1 MPGFKKRT
9 EAPREKREGKQ
20 SHCLIQQSVGLLIV
34 ERLFPKSLLIS
45 LTLFSLGGGRG
56 GRNRGGRGGGGRGRV
71 QGGTHNNYVP
81 DNVVTV
87 SQGGQV
93 EDEGQVVFKEDGIV
107 EDCMRVIV
115 EDKVEDGMEVTMV
128 TIVDMVAIEGEIME
142 DTDNP
147 LSLLYIVCI
156 KTNFLKTTVIYHE
169 KRPLHNNNLN
179 KK

>member
-1 MPGFKKRT
+1 M
-9 EAPREKREGKQ
+9 
-20 SHCLIQQSVGLLIV
+20 
-34 ERLFPKSLLIS
+34 
-45 LTLFSLGGGRG
+45 
-56 GRNRGGRGGGGRGRV
+56 
-71 QGGTHNNYVP
+71 
-81 DNVVTV
+81 
-87 SQGGQV
+87 

-115 EDKVEDGMEVTMV
+115 EDKLEDGMVVIMV

>member
-1 MPGFKKRT
+1 M
-9 EAPREKREGKQ
+9 
-20 SHCLIQQSVGLLIV
+20 
-34 ERLFPKSLLIS
+34 
-45 LTLFSLGGGRG
+45 
-56 GRNRGGRGGGGRGRV
+56 
-71 QGGTHNNYVP
+71 
-81 DNVVTV
+81 
-87 SQGGQV
+87 

-107 EDCMRVIV
+107 EDCMGVIV
-115 EDKVEDGMEVTMV
+115 EDGMVVIMV